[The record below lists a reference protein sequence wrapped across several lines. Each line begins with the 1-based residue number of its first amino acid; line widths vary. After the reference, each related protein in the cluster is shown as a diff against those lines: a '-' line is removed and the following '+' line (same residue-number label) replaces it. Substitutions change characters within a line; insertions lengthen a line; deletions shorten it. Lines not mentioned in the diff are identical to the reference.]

1 MTRPLPFTEA
11 SIRRAVNGARK
22 AGLRVI
28 SIRPD
33 GMVMVQDGDDEP
45 PLLVAKSQEHQI
57 VPPSSKWKDAEI

>member
-28 SIRPD
+28 GIRAD
-33 GMVMVQDGDDEP
+33 GTIIVQDGDDD
-45 PLLVAKSQEHQI
+45 LADLVASS
-57 VPPSSKWKDAEI
+57 PPPQTEPLYFKWEDAET